1 MPARRIGTNNSG
13 HFPIEKEPPSD
24 AILGIRKILA
34 LIRERQPQAKI
45 ILHAIFPRGAD
56 RNDPCR
62 LRNDVVNREIRQLAD
77 GKDILWCDISSE
89 FVDKDGNLPKELFPD
104 LLHPSATGY
113 EKWAAAVK
121 PYLDWA
127 LSDRSAPSPKTF
139 SQGK

>member
-1 MPARRIGTNNSG
+1 M
-13 HFPIEKEPPSD
+13 
-24 AILGIRKILA
+24 
-34 LIRERQPQAKI
+34 
-45 ILHAIFPRGAD
+45 
-56 RNDPCR
+56 
-62 LRNDVVNREIRQLAD
+62 
-77 GKDILWCDISSE
+77 
-89 FVDKDGNLPKELFPD
+89 DKDGNLPKELFPD